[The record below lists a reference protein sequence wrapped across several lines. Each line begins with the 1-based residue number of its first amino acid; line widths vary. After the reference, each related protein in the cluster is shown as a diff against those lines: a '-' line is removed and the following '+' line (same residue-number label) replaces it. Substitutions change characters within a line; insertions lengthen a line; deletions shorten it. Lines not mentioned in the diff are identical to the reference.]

1 VRVEEVLIA
10 APAVDKAGTV
20 THVRSTLILSSVQ
33 SLRAHSLYE
42 HYIGLLDPGM
52 RETVESMIAGAWLPV
67 ETALKHYRA
76 CDALGL
82 TLANEIA
89 LGHEVGSRIQASL
102 LGLLVKGAKSTG
114 ATPWTGLGYMDRL
127 WERVFSRGWR
137 SRRRPARAE
146 GRPRATPRLAAFLRS
161 VLPSRVPGN
170 VAGRRGA
177 LLREGLLA
185 RAGARA
191 SRGVVLLPRLLGLS
205 AGHVAPD
212 ASRSHTT
219 GSSLASS

>member
-1 VRVEEVLIA
+1 VRVEEILIA
-10 APAVDKAGTV
+10 PPAVDKAGTV

-52 RETVESMIAGAWLPV
+52 RETIESLIAGAWLPV

-89 LGHEVGSRIQASL
+89 LGHEVGSRIQGSL

-114 ATPWTGLGYMDRL
+114 ATPWTGLGYLDRL
-127 WERVFSRGWR
+127 WERVFSGGGGVGVVRLG
-137 SRRRPARAE
+137 PKDARAQLM
-146 GRPRATPRLAAFLRS
+146 GLPLFSVPYFRHAF
-161 VLPSRVPGN
+161 
-170 VAGRRGA
+170 RGT
-177 LLREGLLA
+177 LLA
-185 RAGARA
+185 
-191 SRGVVLLPRLLGLS
+191 GVELFCAKAYLHELGRERPEVS
-205 AGHVAPD
+205 FSFRV
-212 ASRSHTT
+212 SWV
-219 GSSLASS
+219 